1 MEYFLGGMIFLMGT
15 ALGSFVNMLVYRTAY
30 KYKIIKNIKILKSKK
45 REKLLGRAATPAM
58 AGQALDRPNNN
69 KRSYCDFCGR
79 QLRWWENVP
88 ILSWIFL
95 RGRSRCCSN
104 PLPWQYPVVEL
115 VMGLLAVAGF
125 WFLFE
130 VGGISGSLLG
140 QMAYFLAIMT
150 LLVFLLV
157 FDLKYMILP
166 DFGVFILIALVL
178 VGVIFDE
185 ANIIPYLLSAGA
197 GFLFLGGI
205 HWLTKG
211 KGMGFGDAKLAIFM
225 GLFLGWPKIVVAFY
239 VAFITGALV
248 GLTMILLRKVGR
260 RSQIA
265 FGPFLI
271 IGTIVAWVWGSEI
284 IKILVSNF

>member
-1 MEYFLGGMIFLMGT
+1 MEYFLGGMIFLMGA
-15 ALGSFVNMLVYRTAY
+15 ALGSFVNMLVYRVAVEY
-30 KYKIIKNIKILKSKK
+30 GLRNPPSLKLRKGKN
-45 REKLLGRAATPAM
+45 
-58 AGQALDRPNNN
+58 
-69 KRSYCDFCGR
+69 RSYCDYCGR

-88 ILSWIFL
+88 IFSWFL
-95 RGRSRCCSN
+95 LKGKSKCCAN

-115 VMGLLAVAGF
+115 MMGSLAVVGF
-125 WFLFE
+125 WFLKE
-130 VGGISGSLLG
+130 DVGINEIFLG
-140 QMAYFLAIMT
+140 QMGYLLAITT
-150 LLVFLLV
+150 LLMFLLV

-166 DFGVFILIALVL
+166 DFGVFILIGLALA
-178 VGVIFDE
+178 GVIFDE
-185 ANIIPYLLSAGA
+185 KNIIPYLLSALG

-239 VAFITGALV
+239 VAFIAGALV
-248 GLTMILLRKVGR
+248 GLLMILLRKAGR

-271 IGTIVAWVWGSEI
+271 LGTGVAWVWGNKLI
-284 IKILVSNF
+284 FILQTSIFN

>member
-15 ALGSFVNMLVYRTAY
+15 ALGSFVNMLVYRVAVEY
-30 KYKIIKNIKILKSKK
+30 GLRNPPSLKLRKGKN
-45 REKLLGRAATPAM
+45 
-58 AGQALDRPNNN
+58 
-69 KRSYCDFCGR
+69 RSYCDYCGR

-88 ILSWIFL
+88 IFSWFL
-95 RGRSRCCSN
+95 LKGKSKCCAN

-115 VMGLLAVAGF
+115 MMGSLAVVGF
-125 WFLFE
+125 WFLKE
-130 VGGISGSLLG
+130 DVGINEIFLG
-140 QMAYFLAIMT
+140 QMGYLLAITT
-150 LLVFLLV
+150 LLMFLLV

-166 DFGVFILIALVL
+166 DFGVFILIGLALA
-178 VGVIFDE
+178 GVIFDE
-185 ANIIPYLLSAGA
+185 KNIIPYLLSALG

-225 GLFLGWPKIVVAFY
+225 GLFLGWPKIMVAFY
-239 VAFITGALV
+239 VAFIAGAVV
-248 GLTMILLRKVGR
+248 GLIMIFLKKAGR

-271 IGTIVAWVWGSEI
+271 VGTVVAWVWGNKLI
-284 IKILVSNF
+284 FILQTSIFN